1 MKEKQLAA
9 LIPAYDSEGINTT
22 VAIYQDM
29 SAENLHVSIRTA
41 ITRLFRDH
49 MADEKQYKKWA
60 KNIAE
65 KKTGLAIVLRATRLV
80 GIRVREVRSKGDGS
94 MIYLN
99 RSLISDIEDGYVKIQ
114 GLTKIPVLAK
124 KRTIRERI
132 KDCDRISKA
141 YDEKFKD

>member
-1 MKEKQLAA
+1 MKQKQLAA

-29 SAENLHVSIRTA
+29 SAENLKVSIRTA
-41 ITRLFRDH
+41 VSRLFRDKL
-49 MADEKQYKKWA
+49 ADEKGYRKWA
-60 KNIAE
+60 KTVAE
-65 KKTGLAIVLRATRLV
+65 KKTGLALVIRDTRLV
-80 GIRVREVRSKGDGS
+80 GIKCRKLRSKGDGS

-99 RSLISDIEDGYVKIQ
+99 RSLIYDIEDGYVHIQ

-124 KRTIRERI
+124 KRTIRDRI

-141 YDEKFKD
+141 YDEKFGD